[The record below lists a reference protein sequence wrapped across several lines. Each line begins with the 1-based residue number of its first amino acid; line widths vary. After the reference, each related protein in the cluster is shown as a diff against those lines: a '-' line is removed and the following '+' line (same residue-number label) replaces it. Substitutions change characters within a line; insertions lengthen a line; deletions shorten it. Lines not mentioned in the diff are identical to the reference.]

1 MMMMMMVM
9 MMMMMII
16 IIIINSH
23 CPKQTLLNYI
33 QLYCMGSGSRL
44 SVNRLND
51 LNLSEVAI
59 GTDFFTFYSFS
70 NGLSEDRKFSYF
82 GPFGKTMT
90 RTCCLSPVH

>member
-9 MMMMMII
+9 MMMMMMMMMIT
-16 IIIINSH
+16 NSH

-59 GTDFFTFYSFS
+59 GTDFFTFSSFS